1 MIKDIKELRALSVQ
15 ELQDE
20 LVTLRKTYLDLRLS
34 VSVNQLRDISMFK
47 KTRAQIARVLA
58 FLEQREEESRV
69 GGLA

>member
-1 MIKDIKELRALSVQ
+1 MIKDIKELRALSVGD
-15 ELQDE
+15 LQDE

-58 FLEQREEESRV
+58 FLEQREEKS
-69 GGLA
+69 